1 MRWLVGYCVRRP
13 VGVLAIYFG
22 LAVMGVFAWQRL
34 PQELMPDLRFPQLSV
49 VTVLPNGSPEEVEN
63 LVSKPIEQMVGTVK
77 NVRQVESRSKEQVSV
92 VNIQF
97 RWDTDMDAALLWVQ
111 EKLGLIQDLL
121 PLETKKPEVTRFNP
135 FDRPI
140 LLVGVTG
147 NLPPADVQH
156 VVETRIRP
164 SLEKTTGV
172 SGVEVSGGM
181 EREIQVN
188 IDAQR
193 LAGHRL
199 SINEVSEALRR
210 RNVSRSAGSAS
221 EGMFDYP
228 VTVTGVYDEVKAIG
242 DTIVRSDSSGG
253 KEGSAMVRL
262 SSLGEIVDTFRERTS
277 FARYDGKDN
286 VSVAVYKRAEAYPID
301 VSRAARATLG
311 DLQRQL
317 PQGLAMNVIYDQ
329 SHYIKEGI
337 SDVIGNV
344 ILGGILAYVVLWAFL
359 RSHTRSIIV
368 GLTIPLALL
377 LTVAVFWKIDQTLNL
392 LTLGGLALG
401 VGMLVDSA
409 VVIIED
415 ISRHRDMG
423 KTLEESIL
431 DGAHE
436 VGGAVFYSVL
446 TTIVAFAPIPFA
458 AVGVAQKVFTPI
470 ALAVIISQ
478 CASLLVGFTFVPSLA
493 ALMLE
498 NKKWDQWISKF
509 GFARRWPALTGKKVT
524 TQVPHPPLRGTFR
537 QEGKENKEFPSPLGR
552 GQGEG
557 PEQLRKK
564 SFWARWFQPVAERGR
579 VFFGRA
585 HVFYERL
592 LMYSV
597 HNPRRVLWIV
607 GLSTVLNG
615 AGLMFIRKEA
625 MPDVDQNQF
634 LMKMSLPTGTR
645 LEVTDSVLRKI
656 EERLTQIPE
665 VAHRNVIA
673 GASGSSALGAL
684 GPHQGQIVVDL
695 ADRVPK
701 PGGGWRARR
710 RTARQ
715 VMEAV
720 AAALK
725 KEDLE
730 GARVD
735 FEAQGGDVFSQ
746 VFGRAGADLVVEV
759 QGSDLDGI
767 KKVTESFKEKVRA
780 IPGVSKVE
788 DSRTVPSLQ
797 WNYELDESRLAR
809 DGLTVSDVADVVL
822 AGVHGQTPTSFREQ
836 GKEVPIR
843 VRLRE
848 SDRKDATAL
857 AGILVPSPLEKG
869 GAHPLEEYGALT
881 MAPGPSEIRRR
892 DQQRTALVSV
902 FLTGRKTDDVLPDI
916 KKAMAAVRNQKD
928 ATVEL
933 GHEMEETKASL
944 NSLFFGLVAALALVY
959 IVLVAQFNV
968 LWIPLLAMVAVPL
981 AVNGVTPALLLT
993 GNTLNLMSGQG
1004 LLMLAGIVVNNSL
1017 MLLEFIQQKRS
1028 AGAAPLDAAVEAS
1041 RIRLRPILM
1050 TMTGTIAGLIPLAL
1064 GIGKGAKLQAPMAI
1078 VVIVGLAVSTVL
1090 TLVVLPALYLE
1101 ARRYT
1106 EE

>member
-77 NVRQVESRSKEQVSV
+77 NVRQVESTSKEQVSV

-121 PLETKKPEVTRFNP
+121 PLEAKKPEVTRFNP

-172 SGVEVSGGM
+172 SGIDVSGGV

-221 EGMFDYP
+221 EGMFEYP

-242 DTIVRSDSSGG
+242 DTIVRSDTSGG

-478 CASLLVGFTFVPSLA
+478 CASLLVGFTFVPALA

-509 GFARRWPALTGKKVT
+509 GFARRWPALAEKRIVWT
-524 TQVPHPPLRGTFR
+524 
-537 QEGKENKEFPSPLGR
+537 
-552 GQGEG
+552 
-557 PEQLRKK
+557 
-564 SFWARWFQPVAERGR
+564 RWFQPVAERGR

-597 HNPRRVLWIV
+597 LNPRRVLWIV

-759 QGSDLDGI
+759 QGSDLEGI

-822 AGVHGQTPTSFREQ
+822 AGVHGQSPTSFREQ

-916 KKAMAAVRNQKD
+916 KKAMGAVRNQKD

-944 NSLFFGLVAALALVY
+944 NSLFFGLAAALALVY

-1028 AGAAPLDAAVEAS
+1028 AGSAPLDAAVEAS

-1064 GIGKGAKLQAPMAI
+1064 GVGKGAKLQAPMAI